1 MDIDNLCGK
10 FKIDGMW
17 LTTWLLIIISVLLA
31 ACGSRDTGTPP
42 VIPAPGDTPVV
53 EEPTMIP
60 VEKLYEN
67 SWVLVAYGDPA
78 NPTVLPSNTLVTAI
92 FDEDGSLTGTS
103 ACNQY
108 RTSFSASSDGG
119 LTIQPEII
127 STRMACSEDL
137 MVVEQA
143 YLQVL
148 PSVVSFGFSP
158 EGRLELSYPME
169 GDLEGK
175 LVFVVGEVPL
185 AGTAWTLLTFGEPGS
200 LQTVPDGAVITAIFG
215 TDGTLAGLAGCNS
228 YATTYTAQDGLI
240 SVQPIA
246 TTMMACEDGMELEQ
260 VYLDIL
266 GSGETYHV
274 VGKNLTI
281 TAQDGSVLNFTSS
294 NLPLESTEWTLIA
307 MNG

>member
-1 MDIDNLCGK
+1 MNTILREKFRCG
-10 FKIDGMW
+10 GVWMAAC
-17 LTTWLLIIISVLLA
+17 LLIVISVLLT
-31 ACGSRDTGTPP
+31 ACGSRETGTPP
-42 VIPAPGDTPVV
+42 VVPAPSDTPVV
-53 EEPTMIP
+53 EEPITFP

-78 NPTVLPSNTLVTAI
+78 NPTVLSANTLVTAV
-92 FDEDGSLTGTS
+92 FNEDGSLTGFS

-137 MVVEQA
+137 MAVEQA

-158 EGRLELSYPME
+158 EGRLEFSYPME
-169 GDLEGK
+169 GDLQGK

-185 AGTAWTLLTFGEPGS
+185 AGTAWTLLSFGDPGS
-200 LQTVPDGAVITAIFG
+200 LQTVPEGTVITSNFG
-215 TDGTLAGLAGCNS
+215 TDGTLSGLAGCNN
-228 YATTYTAQDGLI
+228 YATTYTAQDGQI
-240 SVQPIA
+240 NVQPIA

-260 VYLDIL
+260 AYLDIL
-266 GSGETYHV
+266 GSAETYHV
-274 VGKNLTI
+274 VGQGLTI
-281 TAQDGSVLNFTSS
+281 TAQDGRVL
-294 NLPLESTEWTLIA
+294 
-307 MNG
+307 